1 MSLREEQLVE
11 RRVTYTLEHGGKFY
25 IVHNVPAR
33 VNEETGEQFF
43 SPATVEKLQGVIL
56 HSQNPT
62 MTIETPVYEYA
73 EELPSERLTPSS
85 GLSKL

>member
-1 MSLREEQLVE
+1 MKQREEQLVE
-11 RRVTYTLEHGGKFY
+11 RRVTYTLEHEGKFY

-43 SPATVEKLQGVIL
+43 SPTTVEQLQRVIL
-56 HSQNPT
+56 QSQSPT

-73 EELPSERLTPSS
+73 EDLP
-85 GLSKL
+85 

>member
-11 RRVTYTLEHGGKFY
+11 RRVTYTLEHDGKFY

-43 SPATVEKLQGVIL
+43 SPATVEKLQRVIL
-56 HSQNPT
+56 LSQNPT

-73 EELPSERLTPSS
+73 E
-85 GLSKL
+85 

>member
-1 MSLREEQLVE
+1 MNVREERLVE
-11 RRVTYTLEHGGKFY
+11 RRVTYTLEREGKFY

-43 SPATVEKLQGVIL
+43 SPATVEQLQRVIL
-56 HSQNPT
+56 HSQNPI

-73 EELPSERLTPSS
+73 EELP
-85 GLSKL
+85 